1 MSCKNYS
8 SEQKEIAEQI
18 IDIYSR
24 FGVKIGDLI
33 SVTVGPRVSRYEFP
47 LSPDTKISKITQL
60 RDDISLMLSV
70 PKVRLTCPVP
80 NKMAF
85 AIEVPNKT
93 EKFVE
98 FDEVFKSDA
107 FKNSTDKLCIA
118 LGKNL
123 SNKNICLELS
133 KAPHLLIDGVMC
145 SGKTTLLKSI
155 ICSLIFNNSPSE
167 LKLLLIAPKKDEFQV
182 FENSGH
188 LLSPVICDKCAAIEA
203 LNNLFKECEN
213 RIKLFAEHSVKN
225 IDAYNNNADKKL
237 PKIVAIID
245 ETSFLTEYK
254 LRDFETVIS
263 RLAQLGRVTGIH
275 LILATKDLTSKNVT
289 GIIKANF
296 PTRIALSAQNAIES
310 RTIIDV
316 CDAECLLRKGD
327 LLLCD
332 SMLNKPQRIQVA
344 YITDEQIKNLIDI
357 SNNRTTHILT
367 LHQIIL

>member
-1 MSCKNYS
+1 MSSNNCS
-8 SEQKEIAEQI
+8 LEQKEIAKQI

-24 FGVKIGDLI
+24 FGVKIGNLI
-33 SVTVGPRVSRYEFP
+33 SVAQGPRVSRYEFS
-47 LSPDTKISKITQL
+47 LFPDAKISKITKL

-70 PKVRLTCPVP
+70 PKVRLVYPAH

-123 SNKNICLELS
+123 SNENICLELS
-133 KAPHLLIDGVMC
+133 KSPHLLIGGGLC
-145 SGKTTLLKSI
+145 SGKTTLLKNV

-167 LKLLLIAPKKDEFQV
+167 VRLLLMAHQKDDFEV
-182 FENSGH
+182 FEKSKY

-203 LNNLFKECEN
+203 LNNLFKECKE
-213 RIKLFAEHSVKN
+213 RIKLFAAHSVRN
-225 IDAYNNNADKKL
+225 IDAYNNKVENKL
-237 PKIVAIID
+237 PKIVAVID
-245 ETSFLTEYK
+245 EFSYLTSYK

-263 RLAQLGRVTGIH
+263 RLSQTGRMAGIH
-275 LILATKDLTSKNVT
+275 LVISTNELTPKNVT
-289 GIIKANF
+289 GIIKANI
-296 PTRIALSAQNAIES
+296 PTRIALSTQNAIES
-310 RTIIDV
+310 RTIIDA
-316 CDAECLLRKGD
+316 CDAECLISKGD

-332 SMLNKPQRIQVA
+332 NMLNKPERIQAA
-344 YITDEQIKNLIDI
+344 YITDAQIENLI
-357 SNNRTTHILT
+357 NT
-367 LHQIIL
+367 